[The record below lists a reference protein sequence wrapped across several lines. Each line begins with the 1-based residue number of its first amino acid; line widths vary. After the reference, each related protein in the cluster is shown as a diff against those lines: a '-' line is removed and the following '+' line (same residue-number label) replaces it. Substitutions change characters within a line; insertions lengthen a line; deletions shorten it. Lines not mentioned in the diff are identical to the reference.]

1 MSSTDSLSLSNKV
14 VIITGSGK
22 ENGIGAAIALTLAG
36 SGARVTLTT
45 SLTPLRHS
53 AVGKGRAIAVKAD
66 VSTAEGS
73 KKIVEETLSGFGV
86 DYINIIGRRNTL
98 ALLNRRC
105 IPVFSFKNKLLTS
118 RLLSELKAEDIMKTF
133 QVAVVGPVL
142 LLQAAYPHIPRGGRI
157 VNIGSVASK
166 LGFVQMPI
174 YAAAKAAMDQLTF
187 TLARE
192 IGRDGKNITVN
203 TVAPG
208 PVLTD
213 SLPPVPEVEPVKDYL
228 ISLTRAEE
236 RVGTV
241 EDIAD
246 AVLLLTS
253 EKSRWITGQFISVS
267 GGINGG

>member
-14 VIITGSGK
+14 AIITGSGK
-22 ENGIGAAIALTLAG
+22 ENGIGAAIALTLAR
-36 SGARVTLTT
+36 SGARVTINYVSDSTA
-45 SLTPLRHS
+45 LRAAKVLSTIES

-86 DYINIIGRRNTL
+86 DHINIIVNC
-98 ALLNRRC
+98 A
-105 IPVFSFKNKLLTS
+105 SFVAYGTILDS
-118 RLLSELKAEDIMKTF
+118 KAEDIMKTF

-157 VNIGSVASK
+157 VNIGTVASK

>member
-1 MSSTDSLSLSNKV
+1 MSSSDSLSLSNKV
-14 VIITGSGK
+14 AIVTGSGR
-22 ENGIGAAIALTLAG
+22 ENGIGAAIALTLAKA
-36 SGARVTLTT
+36 GARVVINYVSDSSASRAAEVISTIE
-45 SLTPLRHS
+45 S
-53 AVGKGRAIAVKAD
+53 AVGKGKAALVKAD
-66 VSTAEGS
+66 VSVAEGS
-73 KKIVEETLSGFGV
+73 KKIVEETLGGFGV
-86 DYINIIGRRNTL
+86 DHIDIIVNC
-98 ALLNRRC
+98 A
-105 IPVFSFKNKLLTS
+105 SFVSYGTILDS
-118 RLLSELKAEDIMKTF
+118 KAEDIIKTF

-142 LLQAAYPHIPRGGRI
+142 LLQAAYPYIPRGGRI
-157 VNIGSVASK
+157 INIGSVSSK

-174 YAAAKAAMDQLTF
+174 YASAKAAMDQLTF

>member
-1 MSSTDSLSLSNKV
+1 MSSVDSLSLADKV
-14 VIITGSGK
+14 AVITGSGR
-22 ENGIGAAIALTLAG
+22 ENGIGAGIALTLARA
-36 SGARVTLTT
+36 GARVTINYI
-45 SLTPLRHS
+45 SESSASRAAEVHSNIES
-53 AVGKGRAIAVKAD
+53 AVGKGRVALVKAD
-66 VSTAEGS
+66 VSTREGS
-73 KKIVEETLSGFGV
+73 NKIVDETLKAFGV
-86 DYINIIGRRNTL
+86 NHIDIIVNC
-98 ALLNRRC
+98 A
-105 IPVFSFKNKLLTS
+105 SFVAHGTILDS
-118 RLLSELKAEDIMKTF
+118 QPEDIMKTF

-142 LLQAAYPHIPRGGRI
+142 LLQATYPHMPHGGRI

-174 YAAAKAAMDQLTF
+174 YASAKAAMDQLTF

-241 EDIAD
+241 QDIAD
-246 AVLLLTS
+246 AVLLLAS

>member
-22 ENGIGAAIALTLAG
+22 ENGIGAAIALTLAR
-36 SGARVTLTT
+36 SGARVTINYVSDSSASRAAKVLSTIE
-45 SLTPLRHS
+45 S

-86 DYINIIGRRNTL
+86 DYINIIVNC
-98 ALLNRRC
+98 A
-105 IPVFSFKNKLLTS
+105 SFVAYGAILDS
-118 RLLSELKAEDIMKTF
+118 KAEDIMKTF